1 MPIRALKLLPLAL
14 GIAATWAAVATVA
27 NADHFSYRDNSQ
39 CADTPNAETAIA
51 ACTRLYESGTLGP
64 SNRAIALGN
73 RGAAAKFLGR
83 YDRAMA
89 DFTLAMGLDS
99 RNPRYF
105 CQRGDVLRKQGVLRD
120 AIADY
125 NAALTRAPGSICA
138 YQGRAQA
145 YLAQGN
151 TQQALADIAKGLR
164 SKPGSFQLLVLRGRA
179 NNQAKLYEAAV
190 ADFSQALA
198 AKSQSNLPPNDR
210 ATIRSE
216 RARALLKLDRSADA
230 RADVEEALRIEPK
243 NASAI
248 ATMASL
254 EEHSGR
260 MPEAIAFYNR
270 ALAIKP
276 DLEEAKR
283 GLERLTLPKID
294 MLPTSPVPAL
304 DILKDTRRVGRAT
317 VPKAGVRPAPTA
329 TPDSTLEALKDAKSV
344 APLDAQ
350 LADNNSSYKHS
361 WARFWFLLGGACW
374 LAMLCVVVGNLMKR
388 PAKAREMSNLSGLI
402 AGPTLKDA
410 DAVGRSDA
418 GRPPSDYGRP
428 PPGAEPYDDGAPP
441 PQGEAPNGDAPGD
454 DDEGPSPPGPEGQ
467 SPPQ

>member
-1 MPIRALKLLPLAL
+1 MR
-14 GIAATWAAVATVA
+14 
-27 NADHFSYRDNSQ
+27 SYRDDSQ

-89 DFTLAMGLDS
+89 DFTLAMGLDP

-105 CQRGDVLRKQGVLRD
+105 CQRGDVLRRRGVLRD

-125 NAALTRAPGSICA
+125 NAALTRASGSIWA
-138 YQGRAQA
+138 YQGRAQT

-151 TQQALADIAKGLR
+151 TQQALADIARALR

-179 NNQAKLYEAAV
+179 NNQAKLYEEAV

-198 AKSQSNLPPNDR
+198 SKSQINLPPTDR
-210 ATIRSE
+210 AAIRSE

-230 RADVEEALRIEPK
+230 RADVDEALRIEPE

-283 GLERLTLPKID
+283 GLERLTLPKVD
-294 MLPTSPVPAL
+294 MLPTSPAPAL
-304 DILKDTRRVGRAT
+304 DILKDTRRLERVT
-317 VPKAGVRPAPTA
+317 VPKAAVRPAPAA
-329 TPDSTLEALKDAKSV
+329 TPEPTFETLKDAKPDIERLALPV
-344 APLDAQ
+344 PIPRLDTQ
-350 LADNNSSYKHS
+350 LADSNSSYKHS
-361 WARFWFLLGGACW
+361 WARFWFLLAGACW
-374 LAMLCVVVGNLMKR
+374 AAMLYVWIR
-388 PAKAREMSNLSGLI
+388 I
-402 AGPTLKDA
+402 
-410 DAVGRSDA
+410 
-418 GRPPSDYGRP
+418 
-428 PPGAEPYDDGAPP
+428 
-441 PQGEAPNGDAPGD
+441 
-454 DDEGPSPPGPEGQ
+454 
-467 SPPQ
+467 

>member
-1 MPIRALKLLPLAL
+1 MSMSIRALKLLPLAM
-14 GIAATWAAVATVA
+14 GIAATWAAIATVA
-27 NADHFSYRDNSQ
+27 NADHFSYRDDSQ

-89 DFTLAMGLDS
+89 DFTLAMGLDP

-105 CQRGDVLRKQGVLRD
+105 CQRGDVLRRRGVLRD

-125 NAALTRAPGSICA
+125 NAAVTRSSGSICA
-138 YQGRAQA
+138 YQGRAQT

-151 TQQALADIAKGLR
+151 TQQALADIAQALR
-164 SKPGSFQLLVLRGRA
+164 SKLGSFQLLVLRGRA
-179 NNQAKLYEAAV
+179 NNQAKLYEEAV

-198 AKSQSNLPPNDR
+198 SKSQINLPPTDR
-210 ATIRSE
+210 AAIRSE

-230 RADVEEALRIEPK
+230 RADVEEALRIEPE

-260 MPEAIAFYNR
+260 IPEAIAFYNR

-283 GLERLTLPKID
+283 GLERLTLPKVD
-294 MLPTSPVPAL
+294 MLPTSPAPAL
-304 DILKDTRRVGRAT
+304 DILKDTRRLERVT
-317 VPKAGVRPAPTA
+317 VPKAAVRPAPAA
-329 TPDSTLEALKDAKSV
+329 TPEPTFETLKDVKPDLERLTLPV
-344 APLDAQ
+344 PIPRLDTQ
-350 LADNNSSYKHS
+350 LADSNSSYKHS
-361 WARFWFLLGGACW
+361 WARFWFLLAGACW
-374 LAMLCVVVGNLMKR
+374 VAMLYVWIR
-388 PAKAREMSNLSGLI
+388 I
-402 AGPTLKDA
+402 
-410 DAVGRSDA
+410 
-418 GRPPSDYGRP
+418 
-428 PPGAEPYDDGAPP
+428 
-441 PQGEAPNGDAPGD
+441 
-454 DDEGPSPPGPEGQ
+454 
-467 SPPQ
+467 

>member
-1 MPIRALKLLPLAL
+1 LREDEMSMPIRALKLLPLAM
-14 GIAATWAAVATVA
+14 GIAATWAAIATVA
-27 NADHFSYRDNSQ
+27 NADHFSYRDDSQ

-73 RGAAAKFLGR
+73 RGAAAKFIGR

-89 DFTLAMGLDS
+89 DFTLAMGLDP

-105 CQRGDVLRKQGVLRD
+105 CQRGDVLRRRGVLRD

-125 NAALTRAPGSICA
+125 NAALTRASGSICA
-138 YQGRAQA
+138 YQGRAQT

-151 TQQALADIAKGLR
+151 TQQALADIARALR

-179 NNQAKLYEAAV
+179 NNQAKLYEEAV

-198 AKSQSNLPPNDR
+198 SKSQINLPPTDR
-210 ATIRSE
+210 AAIRSE

-230 RADVEEALRIEPK
+230 RADVEEALRIEPE

-283 GLERLTLPKID
+283 GLERLTLPKVD
-294 MLPTSPVPAL
+294 MLPTSPAPAL
-304 DILKDTRRVGRAT
+304 DILKDTRRLESVT
-317 VPKAGVRPAPTA
+317 VPKAAVRPAPAA
-329 TPDSTLEALKDAKSV
+329 TPEPTFETLKDVKPDLERLALPV
-344 APLDAQ
+344 PIPRLDTQ
-350 LADNNSSYKHS
+350 LADANSSYKHS
-361 WARFWFLLGGACW
+361 WARFWFLLAGACW
-374 LAMLCVVVGNLMKR
+374 VAMLYVWIR
-388 PAKAREMSNLSGLI
+388 I
-402 AGPTLKDA
+402 
-410 DAVGRSDA
+410 
-418 GRPPSDYGRP
+418 
-428 PPGAEPYDDGAPP
+428 
-441 PQGEAPNGDAPGD
+441 
-454 DDEGPSPPGPEGQ
+454 
-467 SPPQ
+467 